1 MSDNSFKRYNFKT
14 VWVGRRGGGVKE
26 YFHHMQIQFFHL
38 LLFQNCDRRS
48 VGLKF

>member
-14 VWVGRRGGGVKE
+14 VWVGRGGGGGVKE

-38 LLFQNCDRRS
+38 LLF
-48 VGLKF
+48 

>member
-14 VWVGRRGGGVKE
+14 VGVGKGGGVKE

-38 LLFQNCDRRS
+38 LLF
-48 VGLKF
+48 LKL